1 VKMRVIIPIAF
12 IVLVAV
18 ILWIG
23 YGIDAAPVPF
33 SKLVSE
39 PERYNGRTVTVEA
52 IYVNDGE
59 EVLLTEYVAYIG
71 TGDARE
77 LKPVGDSIWFEGPI
91 SQEIQ
96 DQLYKITNPAGET
109 ACYGKLKVAGVFETK
124 GKYGPANRFKYRLT
138 VKTAALLDWTPPE

>member
-1 VKMRVIIPIAF
+1 MRVIILIAF

-23 YGIDAAPVPF
+23 YGIDAAPVLF

-59 EVLLTEYVAYIG
+59 GALLTEYVAYIG

-96 DQLYKITNPAGET
+96 DKLYKIAGLAE
-109 ACYGKLKVAGVFETK
+109 ASVIYGKLKVAGVFETK

-138 VKTAALLDWTPPE
+138 AKTVALLDWTPPE